1 MGQKIH
7 PYGLRLGIITDWKSR
22 WYSEKDYA
30 LLVNED
36 NRIRKYL
43 LGELTRGAVSRIDIE
58 RLGDRKVQI
67 DIHTGRPGVVIGRG
81 GSEADRLRAGL
92 EELSGRQVKFNVI
105 EVANPELDATLLARS
120 VADQLEG
127 RVAFRRAMKRAV
139 STALKAGA
147 EGVRIQASGRLGGS
161 DMGRREWY
169 LEGRVPLHT
178 LRADVDYG
186 TAVARTSVGAVGIKC
201 WVYKGDIL
209 TSGGLRS
216 DKISAE
222 ARLAAGGPAQR
233 RRSARSRAETAAGD
247 TVGGKRLIEA
257 GGGKRT
263 VEAGGG
269 KRLIEAGGG
278 KRKATAADAAAEFAA
293 AREEAEEV
301 DQGIVAE
308 SVESPEPGVEGP
320 ESGVEGPESRVESQE
335 PGVESPESG
344 VESPE
349 SGVESPE
356 SGVESPDAEEV
367 VATESLLE
375 TSPGEDAVTSEA
387 SAEEAADMVEAS
399 AEEAADMVEASAEE
413 AANMA
418 PEEVVA
424 TESLLETSPGED
436 AVTSEAPAEEARDTA
451 HEEDASPGMWRV
463 TDGGEPPAEFTI
475 KGKGS
480 SKLYHRSDS
489 SMYGRTKADVWFKT
503 EEDAVAAGFKI
514 AKTHP
519 KSREST
525 VESQEQE
532 DTPDSGLSTQDSSDS
547 DSEGGAG

>member
-43 LGELTRGAVSRIDIE
+43 LGELKRGAVSRIDIE
-58 RLGDRKVQI
+58 RLGDKKVQI

-222 ARLAAGGPAQR
+222 ARLAAGGPAKR

-247 TVGGKRLIEA
+247 KVGGKRLIEA

-301 DQGIVAE
+301 VEGIVAE
-308 SVESPEPGVEGP
+308 EQETKKAPEKTAEG
-320 ESGVEGPESRVESQE
+320 
-335 PGVESPESG
+335 
-344 VESPE
+344 
-349 SGVESPE
+349 
-356 SGVESPDAEEV
+356 V
-367 VATESLLE
+367 VATESLPD
-375 TSPGEDAVTSEA
+375 TSPPEDVVASEA
-387 SAEEAADMVEAS
+387 SAEEAK
-399 AEEAADMVEASAEE
+399 
-413 AANMA
+413 
-418 PEEVVA
+418 
-424 TESLLETSPGED
+424 
-436 AVTSEAPAEEARDTA
+436 DTA
-451 HEEDASPGMWRV
+451 PEEDASPGMWRV

-475 KGKGS
+475 KGKDS

-503 EEDAVAAGFKI
+503 EEDAVASGFKM

-525 VESQEQE
+525 VEGREQE